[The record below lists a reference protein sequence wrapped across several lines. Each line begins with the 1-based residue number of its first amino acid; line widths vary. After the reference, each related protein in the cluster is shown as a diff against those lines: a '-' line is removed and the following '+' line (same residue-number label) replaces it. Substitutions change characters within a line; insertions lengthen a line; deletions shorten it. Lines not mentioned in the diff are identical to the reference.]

1 MVKRVKKIAKQL
13 KGDFK
18 QADTMSDGP
27 TMGNPG
33 KGGKRMKAMREKRLS
48 KASV

>member
-1 MVKRVKKIAKQL
+1 
-13 KGDFK
+13 
-18 QADTMSDGP
+18 MSDGP

-33 KGGKRMKAMREKRLS
+33 KGGGKRMKAMREKRLS